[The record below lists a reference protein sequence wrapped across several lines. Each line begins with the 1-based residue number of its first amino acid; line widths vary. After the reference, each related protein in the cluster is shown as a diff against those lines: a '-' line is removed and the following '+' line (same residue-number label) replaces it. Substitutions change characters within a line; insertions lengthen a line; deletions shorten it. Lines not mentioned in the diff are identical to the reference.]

1 MKASS
6 SSAVTRASPVT
17 LSQILYNF
25 SFFPRSPAI
34 SSPATLAPYL
44 ANSLLR
50 TREEIAA
57 GQLVYHPTTTYMSL
71 IVGDGDNIAFM
82 KGGRRGWMKVTESE
96 IFSQIIF

>member
-1 MKASS
+1 MGWQVASS
-6 SSAVTRASPVT
+6 GCN
-17 LSQILYNF
+17 NF
-25 SFFPRSPAI
+25 SFFSRSPAI

-57 GQLVYHPTTTYMSL
+57 GRLVYDPTTTYISL